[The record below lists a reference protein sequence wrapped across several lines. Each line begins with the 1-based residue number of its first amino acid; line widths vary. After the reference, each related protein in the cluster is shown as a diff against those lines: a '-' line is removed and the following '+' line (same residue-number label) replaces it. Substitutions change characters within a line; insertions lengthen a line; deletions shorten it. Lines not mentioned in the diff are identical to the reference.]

1 MESILE
7 LVADDVLND
16 EQAVKDD
23 DSRFG
28 TISDAELLY
37 LTQKQYS
44 VNTAR
49 KIITATNLLSSWVR
63 ETNNRLRLSS
73 MRVPTKSVD
82 QWNVEE
88 LNKWIPRFI
97 CEVRT
102 VEGKR
107 YRSKTLMEYIICLQC
122 SWCKYLLKDDQFAA
136 IQNSK
141 CYARR
146 AKRRSWVSNKI
157 FVSQYLSMT

>member
-1 MESILE
+1 MESLLE
-7 LVADDVLND
+7 LVADEVLND
-16 EQAVKDD
+16 EQAVEDD

-49 KIITATNLLSSWVR
+49 KIITATYLLSSWVR

-107 YRSKTLMEYIICLQC
+107 YRSKTVMEYIICLQC
-122 SWCKYLLKDDQFAA
+122 HFHAHGVNIYLLKDDKFAA
-136 IQNSK
+136 IKNSLENVMREGQK
-141 CYARR
+141 EDRG
-146 AKRRSWVSNKI
+146 
-157 FVSQYLSMT
+157 